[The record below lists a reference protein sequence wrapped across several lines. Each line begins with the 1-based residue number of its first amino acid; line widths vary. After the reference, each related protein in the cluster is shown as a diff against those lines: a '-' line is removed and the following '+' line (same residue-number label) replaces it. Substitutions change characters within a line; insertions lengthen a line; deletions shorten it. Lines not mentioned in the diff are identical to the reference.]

1 MAEIS
6 ATPESAQANC
16 LRCGR
21 ALRSA
26 ASISQG
32 FGPVCRARIIA
43 AAKVTSLADFSKAQQ
58 DKAADLIGDKGIV
71 PTGHAGV
78 WRTVS
83 SDGST
88 FYLTAPA
95 GCNCPAGLNGR
106 RCYHSAAATLLAAS
120 LRRAA

>member
-1 MAEIS
+1 MVNGTGAG
-6 ATPESAQANC
+6 QANC

-26 ASISQG
+26 AGISQG
-32 FGPVCRARIIA
+32 FGPVCRARLIA
-43 AAKVTSLADFSKAQQ
+43 AAAVTSLADFTRAQQ

-83 SDGST
+83 SNGQA
-88 FYLTAPA
+88 FYLTAPEA
-95 GCNCPAGLNGR
+95 CNCPAGLNGR
-106 RCYHSAAATLLAAS
+106 RCYHSAAATLMAAS